1 MVVDTFRAAFL
12 GGRPFWV
19 PDANELTTRI
29 LICSFFLAAPLFVGI
44 ENSPTAWA
52 IGTPLIAL
60 PFRIM
65 NRTRFAFRLSRTT
78 LLLAVFVILA
88 GVSAC
93 WSISAPRSLHA
104 ALVVAGYAI
113 LGLMLI
119 EQIDILPDAHRERIW
134 KALLTGGVVAIIFL
148 MAFEIRAGLFLD
160 GVTLVDATLTLHK
173 ITFYGLLICAALLG
187 NAELARSRSWL
198 IFAAVAFA
206 LPTLVLGRSTGINF
220 AILLIASIY
229 FLHEITRRRVF
240 IAFCVAYV
248 LGALSGPFIA
258 PSIFH
263 ALDQT
268 GILNWQTGTFG
279 ARLELWSMISHEI
292 FENFWFGHGAD
303 TTRSAY
309 YIVQQPKYYT
319 LPDLPSGHNIIF
331 DVWFE
336 LGAAGIIVYLL
347 LFAVLARAVLRV
359 RGAAGMASMTV
370 FLAATI
376 ELSVDHRIW
385 LSWILGALV
394 FGASIWVLSQA
405 IAGRSTTAA

>member
-1 MVVDTFRAAFL
+1 MVIDTFRAAVL
-12 GGRPFWV
+12 GDRPFWV
-19 PDANELTTRI
+19 PDANELTTRV

-52 IGTPLIAL
+52 IATPLIAL

-65 NRTRFAFRLSRTT
+65 SRARFAFRLSTTT
-78 LLLAVFVILA
+78 LLLALFVILA
-88 GVSAC
+88 GLSAC
-93 WSISAPRSLHA
+93 WSIGPPRSIHA
-104 ALVVAGYAI
+104 ALVVASYAVF
-113 LGLMLI
+113 GLMLI

-134 KALLTGGVVAIIFL
+134 KALLIGGVAAIIFL
-148 MAFEIRAGLFLD
+148 AAFEIRSRLFLD
-160 GVTLVDATLTLHK
+160 GVAFVDATVTLHK
-173 ITFYGLLICAALLG
+173 ITFYGLLICAALLC

-206 LPTLVLGRSTGINF
+206 IPTLALGRSTGINL

-229 FLHEITRRRVF
+229 FLHETTRRGVF
-240 IAFCVAYV
+240 TGFCLAYV
-248 LGALSGPFIA
+248 LGAISGPFIA

-263 ALDQT
+263 TLDQA

-309 YIVQQPKYYT
+309 YIIQQPKYYT

-347 LFAVLARAVLRV
+347 LFVSLARAVLRV
-359 RGAAGMASMTV
+359 RGAAGMACMAV

-385 LSWILGALV
+385 LSWMLGALV
-394 FGASIWVLSQA
+394 FGASLCALSQA
-405 IAGRSTTAA
+405 IAGKSTGAA